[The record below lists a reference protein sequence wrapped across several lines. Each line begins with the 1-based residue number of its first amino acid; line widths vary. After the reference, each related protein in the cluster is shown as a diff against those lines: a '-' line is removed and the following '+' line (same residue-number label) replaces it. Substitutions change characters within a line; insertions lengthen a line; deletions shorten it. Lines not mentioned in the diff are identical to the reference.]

1 MAGFVL
7 FPPLGWSLAGGAGA
21 PAVPVFESAT
31 CDLPNAAAIAPRLRC
46 GTVRVPRNHTRPD
59 AGSYSLAVVVIASDL
74 QPSLPAP
81 FVYISGGP
89 GFPLTVYAAHQAQK
103 PYAPNRDLILIDQRG
118 TGRSEPSLC
127 PDLNRK
133 LLEATL
139 ALFADDDPG
148 AFIRRTAVYS
158 ACREEATGHGIDVA
172 DFGTTVT
179 ADDFDWVRRALGVG
193 RWNVYGESY
202 GTTGAMTLAAQHP
215 ETIPSLV
222 LDSIYPPDP
231 LPPWSTIVRD
241 ARNALIAH
249 CTRDAACAKS
259 FPDLAAMYETTL
271 PQLAEKPL
279 VATVSPLLRQPDNR
293 VLVTPAL
300 FEALVCR
307 LRYFPTAYPALPNM
321 IQVVH
326 DGDARDL
333 GTLLARQFQVLET
346 QNFATHAAVECRDR
360 PNLREA
366 LPDAA
371 SMLDRTQLY
380 CVYEGW
386 SDLGPAPLLPSG
398 PTVPTLI
405 MPGQFDPGAK
415 PSLGRQVADWIG
427 SSVHRR

>member
-1 MAGFVL
+1 ML
-7 FPPLGWSLAGGAGA
+7 LSPPLGWSLAAGAGA

-59 AGSYSLAVVVIASDL
+59 AGSYSLAVVVIASEP
-74 QPSLPAP
+74 QPSLPDP
-81 FVYISGGP
+81 VVYISGGP

-148 AFIRRTAVYS
+148 AFIRRKAVYS

-179 ADDFDWVRRALGVG
+179 ADAFDCVMRALGVE
-193 RWNVYGESY
+193 RWNVYGAAY
-202 GTTGAMTLAAQHP
+202 VTTAARTLAAKHP
-215 ETIPSLV
+215 ETIRSLL

-241 ARNALIAH
+241 ARNALFAH
-249 CTRDAACAKS
+249 ATRDAPCAKS

-271 PQLAEKPL
+271 RQLAEKPL
-279 VATVSPLLRQPDNR
+279 VATLSPLLRHPDNR
-293 VLVTPAL
+293 VA
-300 FEALVCR
+300 C
-307 LRYFPTAYPALPNM
+307 TAS
-321 IQVVH
+321 
-326 DGDARDL
+326 
-333 GTLLARQFQVLET
+333 TLQ
-346 QNFATHAAVECRDR
+346 
-360 PNLREA
+360 
-366 LPDAA
+366 
-371 SMLDRTQLY
+371 
-380 CVYEGW
+380 
-386 SDLGPAPLLPSG
+386 PLLS
-398 PTVPTLI
+398 
-405 MPGQFDPGAK
+405 
-415 PSLGRQVADWIG
+415 R
-427 SSVHRR
+427 

>member
-46 GTVRVPRNHTRPD
+46 GTVRVPRNHTRPE
-59 AGSYSLAVVVIASDL
+59 AGSYSLAVVVIASEP
-74 QPSLPAP
+74 QPSLPDP
-81 FVYISGGP
+81 VLYMTGGP
-89 GFPLTVYAAHQAQK
+89 GFPPTVYAAHQAQK
-103 PYAPNRDLILIDQRG
+103 PYAPNRDLIRIDQRG
-118 TGRSEPSLC
+118 TGRPERSLC

-133 LLEATL
+133 LLEASL
-139 ALFADDDPG
+139 ALFADDDAG

-172 DFGTTVT
+172 DFGPTVT
-179 ADDFDWVRRALGVG
+179 ADDFDWLRRALGVG

-202 GTTGAMTLAAQHP
+202 GTTVAMTLAAKHP
-215 ETIPSLV
+215 ETIRSLV

-241 ARNALIAH
+241 ARNALFAH

-271 PQLAEKPL
+271 RQLAEKPL

-293 VLVTPAL
+293 VRVTAAL
-300 FEALVCR
+300 FEALVSR
-307 LRYFPTAYPALPNM
+307 LRYFPTAYPPLPNM

-333 GTLLARQFQVLET
+333 GTLLAPHLPLLET
-346 QNFATHAAVECRDR
+346 HNFAPHAALECRDR

-380 CVYEGW
+380 GVCEGW

-398 PTVPTLI
+398 TTVPPLI
-405 MPGQFDPGAK
+405 MAGQFHPVAP
-415 PSLGRQVADWIG
+415 PSV
-427 SSVHRR
+427 RRRPP